1 MYEIFKFVK
10 LKEGEMEA
18 IKISAQL
25 MQGQVL

>member
-10 LKEGEMEA
+10 QKEGEVEA

-25 MQGQVL
+25 KQGQVL